1 MSDGKVEGKVCV
13 IGETKT
19 FGQKGF
25 RKREVVLEQ
34 DSGRFTNYIPIEFI
48 QDGCDTVDHMVMGD
62 SVEITFT
69 LTGRKWQKDEASDV
83 RYFLNAQASAWRS
96 LTGAAPVAAKPAM
109 SAPAEAPPGFEHED
123 VPF

>member
-1 MSDGKVEGKVCV
+1 MSDGKVEGKVHE

-34 DSGRFTNYIPIEFI
+34 DSGRFTNYIPVEFI
-48 QDGCDTVDHMVMGD
+48 QDGCDSVDPMVLGD

-69 LTGRKWQKDEASDV
+69 LTGRKWQKDEQSDV

-96 LTGAAPVAAKPAM
+96 LTGAAPPAQPAM
-109 SAPAEAPPGFEHED
+109 SAPASAPDGFDEDD